1 MISFEYIEYIANME
15 NGIEIDRFL
24 YEIMVIWSTV
34 HELEIDM
41 LIQIYETVVDE
52 KPQGTLSYNVFL
64 AVLRELFN
72 CPDEVRIQLTDK

>member
-1 MISFEYIEYIANME
+1 ME

>member
-1 MISFEYIEYIANME
+1 ME

-52 KPQGTLSYNVFL
+52 KP
-64 AVLRELFN
+64 
-72 CPDEVRIQLTDK
+72 